1 MEKELERDRTE
12 ACNCTEYDYR
22 MFSCKDCAAC
32 TLCEYEYYM
41 VTDEVW
47 YSANTVMNLDGM
59 LCIGCLEAR
68 SGKLLTARDFIDAPI
83 NNIARMTG
91 TPRLKARL
99 AT

>member
-1 MEKELERDRTE
+1 MVISCCE
-12 ACNCTEYDYR
+12 DYK

-47 YSANTVMNLDGM
+47 YSANTVMNRRGM

-68 SGKLLTARDFIDAPI
+68 SGKLLTARDFTDAPI
-83 NNIARMTG
+83 NDIALKLG
-91 TPRLKARL
+91 TARIRARL
-99 AT
+99 TNVAAAANF